1 MSGRREIFMQLLGT
15 VPLEK
20 LTPSRIWSAL
30 DRESRSLAA
39 RSLYAPGEEKANRE
53 EANLAIASALRFRIQ
68 AVRKLPMEK
77 RVDYLVRAVHPDD
90 SLASSLLTK
99 LHLDHR
105 TEMLGAFL
113 DSLEIPQKNGMI
125 DENFELEPVDATRLT
140 AAASSLR
147 ERFPADEV
155 EIYLATLV
163 AMDPEVWEGLA
174 TAP

>member
-1 MSGRREIFMQLLGT
+1 MQLLGT

-20 LTPSRIWSAL
+20 LTPSRVWSEV
-30 DRESRSLAA
+30 DPDSKTLAA
-39 RSLYAPGEEKANRE
+39 QALYAPGEEKANRE

-77 RVDYLVRAVHPDD
+77 RANYLARAVRPDD

-99 LHLDHR
+99 LHLNHR

-113 DSLEIPQKNGMI
+113 DELEIPQENGMI
-125 DENFELEPVDATRLT
+125 DEEVELEPIEATRLE
-140 AAASSLR
+140 AAARSLR
-147 ERFPADEV
+147 ERFPGDEV

-163 AMDPEVWEGLA
+163 AMDPEIWQGLA
-174 TAP
+174 ETA